1 MPSCHCLY
9 PNYVP
14 WVYETFSDCI
24 YTTTDQVAFYFGL
37 SSMAFWLVC
46 QLPQFIKNCRRKSAE
61 ALSLCFLVEWLGG
74 DILNFTGSVLTGML
88 PTQVWLAGWFVVM
101 DVFILGQY
109 IYLYLLNRGR
119 PKDAAIVDSDSDAE
133 ITEPL
138 TGGGGG
144 GGGGGSGAGRGGK
157 RSGTVPGTINA
168 ATAKYGSV
176 ATTLATRTSAL
187 EADSSAADAA
197 AAEAAASRPGAS
209 ALPRGAGRARTT
221 ATGSAADSA
230 AAQAPA
236 RRSAVQAAAASTSAG
251 GDDDDTPPPAP
262 RRNASLACGRGAP
275 ALSALSVA
283 CVAMCV
289 ALPAATRPDGYWSG
303 RATTHAGSA
312 VRRSAGW
319 HIAHGIM
326 SAAGATDGSAGS
338 FDDREVLF
346 AGSAGASYGA
356 GYGDVSGES
365 RARRLEIHSC
375 VSNTNATAEDRTL
388 GVVGD
393 VFGWISSA
401 LYLTSRLPQ
410 VYKNYQ
416 RGSVEGLSW
425 LMFLCAFLGNTT
437 ALIGI
442 LPRMST
448 QEDWASEAPFLPG
461 MMGTIVLDFTIMFQ
475 WFWYTARAT
484 RRRAERKQLRDAAKR
499 AAGGDGSRGG
509 GAEGGVLG
517 APTGAEAA
525 LLLDTPDL
533 ISANARRG
541 LYDMVESP
549 PPPRSLPAPVE
560 V

>member
-37 SSMAFWLVC
+37 SSMAFWLIC

-61 ALSLCFLVEWLGG
+61 ALSLCFLIEWLGG
-74 DILNFTGSVLTGML
+74 DILNFAGSVLTGML

-109 IYLYLLNRGR
+109 IYLFLLNRGR
-119 PKDAAIVDSDSDAE
+119 PKSAAVLDSDSDAE

-138 TGGGGG
+138 TAGAGAGAGD
-144 GGGGGSGAGRGGK
+144 GGSGAGRGGK
-157 RSGTVPGTINA
+157 RSGGAHGAINA
-168 ATAKYGSV
+168 ATAQYGTT
-176 ATTLATRTSAL
+176 ATTLASRT
-187 EADSSAADAA
+187 AATETGSA
-197 AAEAAASRPGAS
+197 AAEAASATAPAPRRGAS
-209 ALPRGAGRARTT
+209 VLPRGAGRSVT
-221 ATGSAADSA
+221 AVTGSSGDRATAK
-230 AAQAPA
+230 APA
-236 RRSAVQAAAASTSAG
+236 RRAATAAAATSAA
-251 GDDDDTPPPAP
+251 GDENDEPP
-262 RRNASLACGRGAP
+262 RGHASLTCGRGAP
-275 ALSALSVA
+275 AISALSVA
-283 CVAMCV
+283 CVAICV

-303 RATTHAGSA
+303 TGSAVHAGST

-319 HIAHGIM
+319 HVAQGVM
-326 SAAGATDGSAGS
+326 SAVGVADSSFGS
-338 FDDREVLF
+338 REVLY
-346 AGSAGASYGA
+346 AGSADSSFSA
-356 GYGDVSGES
+356 VSGES
-365 RARRLEIHSC
+365 QARRLEIHSC
-375 VSNTNATAEDRTL
+375 ISNTNTTAEDRTL
-388 GVVGD
+388 SVVGD
-393 VFGWISSA
+393 VFGWVSSA

-425 LMFLCAFLGNTT
+425 LMFLCAFLGNST

-448 QEDWASEAPFLPG
+448 QEDWESEAPFLPG

-484 RRRAERKQLRDAAKR
+484 RRRAERKQLREAAKR
-499 AAGGDGSRGG
+499 AAGGGRTGG
-509 GAEGGVLG
+509 GADGGVLG

-549 PPPRSLPAPVE
+549 PPPRTLPAPVE